1 MLRCLKLELFI
12 SNFHI
17 FAKGNNP
24 CRKLLLTDNRVYF
37 NCDIK
42 CNVQK
47 RPFLQIQ
54 QTNAVMCFCSILI
67 SSA

>member
-12 SNFHI
+12 SNFYI

-47 RPFLQIQ
+47 RPFPQINKQ
-54 QTNAVMCFCSILI
+54 MLLCAFVLY
-67 SSA
+67 